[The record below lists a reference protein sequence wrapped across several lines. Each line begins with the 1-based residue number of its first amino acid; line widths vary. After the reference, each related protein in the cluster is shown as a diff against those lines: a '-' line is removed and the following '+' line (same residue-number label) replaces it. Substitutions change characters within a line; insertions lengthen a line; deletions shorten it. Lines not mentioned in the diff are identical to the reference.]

1 MDGIYCVF
9 YTQNSVLVCRL
20 QTQWK
25 ILIEYIPTKNLMVS
39 YPLSVFKLNIFF
51 FTRNQ
56 SYFCSHIDYV
66 FRAYTTD
73 QNTCKIFPLNHAV
86 TRILRVQK
94 LIIQTNIWLLSGSM
108 SNLLS
113 VRGTYWK
120 LSDGPAEC
128 ETLSCVLINI
138 KTAEKGSRR
147 FTSLQ
152 ARLCTLRAKL
162 DNNGT

>member
-20 QTQWK
+20 QTQCK
-25 ILIEYIPTKNLMVS
+25 VLIEYIPTKNLMVS

-51 FTRNQ
+51 YQKPVVFLFSYRLCVQ
-56 SYFCSHIDYV
+56 SLHYRPKHVWNFSIE
-66 FRAYTTD
+66 
-73 QNTCKIFPLNHAV
+73 PV

>member
-1 MDGIYCVF
+1 MGINCILYV
-9 YTQNSVLVCRL
+9 QNSELDCSH
-20 QTQWK
+20 QTQCK
-25 ILIEYIPTKNLMVS
+25 VFIKYTNKNLKVS
-39 YPLSVFKLNIFF
+39 YLLFSYSYRLSVQSLHYKPK
-51 FTRNQ
+51 TRVKNF
-56 SYFCSHIDYV
+56 SI
-66 FRAYTTD
+66 
-73 QNTCKIFPLNHAV
+73 KPV